1 MAKQSCRLGLLVVLL
16 ALVSASRGEA
26 ILNCTDCGCTFS
38 CTQQCVTDTGF
49 STCGDQG
56 SPCGGCG
63 GCLTAGQ
70 ADFVLGLLDQEP
82 RTTPATQDQGRA
94 AARLTWRLAQ
104 YAEENG
110 LGEVYTAGTGF
121 RRSANPKGIASPD
134 LAFVTRERLGSGR
147 TGAPDLVV
155 QFAPARNT
163 DNAAGWLRSGTRAV
177 LVLDPAART
186 VKVYRNGSP
195 LQVLGA
201 ESVLELPDLLP
212 GWSLRVGDLFQ

>member
-49 STCGDQG
+49 SNCGDQG
-56 SPCGGCG
+56 YPCGGCG

-70 ADFVLGLLDQEP
+70 ADFVLSLLDKEP
-82 RTTPATQDQGRA
+82 RATPSTQDQGRA
-94 AARLTWRLAQ
+94 AARLTWRLTQ

-121 RRSANPKGIASPD
+121 PRAKGMASPD
-134 LAFVTRERLGSGR
+134 LAFVRRERLGAG
-147 TGAPDLVV
+147 TPDLVV
-155 QFAPARNT
+155 QFASARSGE
-163 DNAAGWLRSGTRAV
+163 NAAGWLRGGTRAV
-177 LVLDPAART
+177 LVLNPAAHT
-186 VKVYRNGSP
+186 VKVYRDGSP

-201 ESVLELPDLLP
+201 ESVLELPDQHLSQGHLLLSP
-212 GWSLRVGDLFQ
+212 

>member
-49 STCGDQG
+49 STCGAQG
-56 SPCGGCG
+56 YPCGGCG
-63 GCLTAGQ
+63 NCLTAGQ
-70 ADFVLGLLDQEP
+70 ADFVLSLLDQAP
-82 RTTPATQDQGRA
+82 RSTPATEDQGRA

-110 LGEVYTAGTGF
+110 LGEVYTTGTGF
-121 RRSANPKGIASPD
+121 RLAKGLARPD
-134 LAFVTRERLGSGR
+134 LAFVRRERLGA
-147 TGAPDLVV
+147 GAPDLVV
-155 QFAPARNT
+155 QFAPSRSGDDAT
-163 DNAAGWLRSGTRAV
+163 GWLRGGTRAV
-177 LVLDPAART
+177 LVLDPAAHT

-195 LQVLGA
+195 LQVLGS